1 MFAYRADG
9 HTAVCNSFALE
20 LAGIDENTPDP
31 EGGRIIRDE
40 NGVPTGVL
48 VETSATDLVIRKR
61 APLEK
66 DEIVRRLVGLNERL
80 LGFGIVAVD
89 DLYGNFVEDPLGITR
104 AAADAGYLPHS
115 SVFLVW
121 GLDPL
126 EPVDESERTGR
137 VSVAGVKIFMDGA
150 FSNRTAWVEDPY
162 PDSDNHGIVTIS
174 DDDLRKAADWARTNG
189 VQMTVH
195 VMGDRGINHLLDLFE
210 DEEPWLTDRPSIRF
224 DHSTLYTREMM
235 ERTAKARMNFGVVSH
250 SVFFYAEYD
259 SYEAGLGAKQFEIAY
274 PLKTMYEHL
283 PVFAIASDSPATAWA
298 YCDNPFISVM
308 AAVCRKAYNGADINQ
323 AEAISVGQALEL
335 ITGRAAKVSTNR
347 DVGVIG
353 EGYEGNFV
361 VLDRDVFEIEPET
374 IDQTQVLKTY
384 LRGDLVFD
392 R

>member
-235 ERTAKARMNFGVVSH
+235 ERTAKAHMNFGVVSH

-259 SYEAGLGAKQFEIAY
+259 SYEASLGARQFKIAY
-274 PLKTMYEHL
+274 PLKTMYGG
-283 PVFAIASDSPATAWA
+283 
-298 YCDNPFISVM
+298 YPFLGQSRN
-308 AAVCRKAYNGADINQ
+308 CCSLCYNIGFQRFWLRWRIDQSYPITLQ
-323 AEAISVGQALEL
+323 VSSQLGLDPL
-335 ITGRAAKVSTNR
+335 ITN
-347 DVGVIG
+347 
-353 EGYEGNFV
+353 
-361 VLDRDVFEIEPET
+361 P
-374 IDQTQVLKTY
+374 
-384 LRGDLVFD
+384 
-392 R
+392 